1 MTFGLRFGSRRGSEV
16 VESALAVL
24 SFALLMLG
32 IMEFGLAGMISN
44 SVAFAA
50 ETAARY
56 ASVHGSSSLAPATQS
71 AVQAVAQSYAAPLG
85 AGALTVTVTWNP
97 NNNPGS
103 TVTVKVS
110 CGMSPL
116 LLGPSGGLTLQ
127 GAATQ
132 TISQ

>member
-1 MTFGLRFGSRRGSEV
+1 MAFRLRLGSRRGSEV
-16 VESALAVL
+16 VESALALL
-24 SFALLMLG
+24 SFALLMVG

-56 ASVHGSSSLAPATQS
+56 ASVHGSSSPVPASRS

-85 AGALTVTVTWNP
+85 SGPLTITVTWTP

-103 TVTVKVS
+103 TVTVRVS
-110 CGMSPL
+110 CNLSPL
-116 LLGPSGGLTLQ
+116 LYGPSGGLTLQ

-132 TISQ
+132 TITQ